1 VAASAIAGCS
11 STKVGTLMIFDNVA
25 GSPQTVHWNRQASNV
40 TEDPGE
46 CMVLRIAIR
55 SSNIDLYQ
63 IFVGPDLFYDYALV
77 HRRGLLQAGLAS
89 PKYRTM
95 CSGESLEMFRGPR

>member
-1 VAASAIAGCS
+1 
-11 STKVGTLMIFDNVA
+11 MIFDNVA

-63 IFVGPDLFYDYALV
+63 IFVGPDLF
-77 HRRGLLQAGLAS
+77 
-89 PKYRTM
+89 
-95 CSGESLEMFRGPR
+95 

>member
-1 VAASAIAGCS
+1 MAASAIAGWS
-11 STKVGTLMIFDNVA
+11 STEVGTLMIFDNVA
-25 GSPQTVHWNRQASNV
+25 GSPQTVTLTGTGKPPTV

-63 IFVGPDLFYDYALV
+63 IFVGPELF
-77 HRRGLLQAGLAS
+77 RI
-89 PKYRTM
+89 M
-95 CSGESLEMFRGPR
+95 PRFTDDAPVV